1 MCPLMAIWSEPGKY
15 VTEVRYRLDGWMDG
29 QTDRRL
35 GAKVSPGSYNA
46 YIVQHP
52 DRHKEV

>member
-1 MCPLMAIWSEPGKY
+1 MKQRFNTDLM
-15 VTEVRYRLDGWMDG
+15 DGWM
-29 QTDRRL
+29 

-52 DRHKEV
+52 DRHREV